1 MIISGNLKHCG
12 KKEYKNFEKK
22 ILHKIVLN
30 IILNSKTSTYI
41 KRVGVPINVFGK
53 GFIVSISK
61 NKGAEKNAQRANIN

>member
-12 KKEYKNFEKK
+12 KNTKNFEKK

-30 IILNSKTSTYI
+30 IILNSQTSKYI